1 MFLSDLDIYTQQKRK
16 VLEMKDF
23 WEYLI
28 KNRVLITV
36 FQIFLCSIIYCFREN
51 MYITPQTIAYIN
63 LIAACVLVL
72 LFYQASRKNHIR
84 WSYILCVASALFI
97 FNRLYDKAA
106 FIAIFHFEQ
115 TYFFIA
121 SGVISVLV
129 VVYPYLKRFVKA
141 FIAVLSK
148 SLGSWANEQTKQDE
162 QHQQKAEERQ
172 RKAEQKRTAQQP
184 RDKFSPSSGTSNPA
198 VDAEMLENTFEGT
211 AEGAESQG
219 KSDDKSQR
227 QVENNNDLLTSQPA
241 NLSSV
246 VITLL
251 SLLAI
256 MGVLLVP
263 VLFNKGSDFVA
274 RITSENLLTVV
285 LSLAATIMLLM
296 FLSGLIVSLV
306 AKWIQIV
313 IDIKNNRSKGGVYFL
328 YACGLFLVSQY
339 IYTHYSPTLD
349 DSANLFLDGKLFT
362 FPLVLSILFPL
373 FLIFTENLVTLFSSI
388 AKKEESILGN
398 CTNHTVEIV
407 KNILNSL
414 FIFIEFVT
422 SDFLSTII
430 ELAEE
435 DDEIFYDDDA
445 P

>member
-1 MFLSDLDIYTQQKRK
+1 
-16 VLEMKDF
+16 MKDF
-23 WEYLI
+23 LKYL
-28 KNRVLITV
+28 KDNRVLVTA
-36 FQIFLCSIIYCFREN
+36 FQIILCSIIYWFREN
-51 MYITPQTIAYIN
+51 RYITPQTIVYIN
-63 LIAACVLVL
+63 LIAAFVLVL

-84 WSYILCVASALFI
+84 WSYILCVLSTLFI
-97 FNRLYDKAA
+97 FNRLYDKTV
-106 FIAIFHFEQ
+106 FIAMFHFEQ
-115 TYFFIA
+115 TYFFVA
-121 SGVISVLV
+121 FGVISVFV
-129 VVYPYLKRFVKA
+129 VTYPYLKRFVKS
-141 FIAVLSK
+141 FNAVLSK
-148 SLGSWANEQTKQDE
+148 FLGSWANDQAKQDE
-162 QHQQKAEERQ
+162 QHQQEAKKRQ
-172 RKAEQKRTAQQP
+172 QKAEQKRAAQQSAT
-184 RDKFSPSSGTSNPA
+184 KFDSTTGTSKTA
-198 VDAEMLENTFEGT
+198 VDTEMTENTSGGT
-211 AEGAESQG
+211 TEGAESRG
-219 KSDDKSQR
+219 KSSDKNRR
-227 QVENNNDLLTSQPA
+227 QVEKDSVNQPA
-241 NLSSV
+241 N

-256 MGVLLVP
+256 MGVLLAP
-263 VLFNKGSDFVA
+263 AFFNKGSDLVA

-285 LSLAATIMLLM
+285 LSLAATIMLLV

-349 DSANLFLDGKLFT
+349 DSANLLLDGRLFT

-373 FLIFTENLVTLFSSI
+373 FLIFTENLVMLFSSVT
-388 AKKEESILGN
+388 KKEESILGN
-398 CTNHTVEIV
+398 CTNHMIEIV

-414 FIFIEFVT
+414 FVFIEFVT

-435 DDEIFYDDDA
+435 NDEIFYDEDA